1 MVRWRADFALVRAT
15 GNIMT
20 KYGSTYLGNLLIFV
34 LDVILL
40 PVSAGCF
47 VKIIDVDILVLVQL
61 HIKDNR
67 MHFFT

>member
-1 MVRWRADFALVRAT
+1 
-15 GNIMT
+15 MT